1 MPTPRRLRSF
11 LALTAAAA
19 VLYNLA
25 LRLAALRGT
34 RAPEWDTYLAG
45 LLFTTLPYLFLLL
58 AARIG
63 MGPRATSL
71 AIAAG
76 TLVLL
81 VCATVWVSGQGVA
94 IVPAALFLLALF
106 SVGLLVAAL
115 VSRARSAA
123 RSNGE

>member
-1 MPTPRRLRSF
+1 MATQRRLRSF
-11 LALTAAAA
+11 VALTAAAA

-25 LRLAALRGT
+25 LRMAALRGT
-34 RAPEWDTYLAG
+34 RAPEWESYMAG

-71 AIAAG
+71 AIGAA

-81 VCATVWVSGQGVA
+81 VCATVWVSGEAVY
-94 IVPAALFLLALF
+94 IVPAALFLLAIF
-106 SVGLLVAAL
+106 ATCLLIAAL

-123 RSNGE
+123 ADSGE